1 MLFPCDLTK
10 IPFAKHLWVTASAM
24 YPLLFVTSILATKNV
39 PFDLI
44 YLKYFRGKH
53 CELLVNSSFKC
64 VTRGGKGER
73 ETQTETE
80 TETEREVKSLLPFN
94 RKLLKLIDC

>member
-39 PFDLI
+39 PFDLS

-73 ETQTETE
+73 ERDTDRDRDRDR
-80 TETEREVKSLLPFN
+80 ERGEVSPA
-94 RKLLKLIDC
+94 I